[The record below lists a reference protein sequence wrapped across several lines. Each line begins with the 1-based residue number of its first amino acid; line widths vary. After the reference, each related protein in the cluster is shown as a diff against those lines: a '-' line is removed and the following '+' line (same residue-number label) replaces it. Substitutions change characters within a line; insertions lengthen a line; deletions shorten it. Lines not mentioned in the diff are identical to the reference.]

1 MVDLINK
8 GGIEVNGKIMIGK
21 IVDGIFYPEANG
33 KKSRTQLSI
42 KGSDGIYKFIQFG
55 EDISNNKDK
64 FIIFQ
69 NNSSAYNP
77 TFKNIVLNKIDKKFV
92 RKEEELNKF
101 FEQFNFDVNQLDMI
115 LNELNGTLFSD
126 IIEDEFEFILNYI
139 QNIKDEKVKNS
150 VLGFLSDYMDQFK
163 VEKASLKYHHS
174 DNGGLLKHT
183 NEILRLFN
191 ELYKTEDMSIK
202 SLLNGIDLNII
213 IPAIIFHDSGKL
225 ISYNGDSITESNK
238 LLEGH
243 IYQSSN
249 LSYYYMRKNKVDSSF
264 MDKIQHCILSH
275 HGIFYDN
282 FDKTYKKI
290 IKPEL
295 KEAKLMH
302 YLDLISSGL
311 SD

>member
-1 MVDLINK
+1 
-8 GGIEVNGKIMIGK
+8 
-21 IVDGIFYPEANG
+21 
-33 KKSRTQLSI
+33 
-42 KGSDGIYKFIQFG
+42 
-55 EDISNNKDK
+55 
-64 FIIFQ
+64 
-69 NNSSAYNP
+69 
-77 TFKNIVLNKIDKKFV
+77 
-92 RKEEELNKF
+92 
-101 FEQFNFDVNQLDMI
+101 
-115 LNELNGTLFSD
+115 
-126 IIEDEFEFILNYI
+126 
-139 QNIKDEKVKNS
+139 
-150 VLGFLSDYMDQFK
+150 
-163 VEKASLKYHHS
+163 
-174 DNGGLLKHT
+174 
-183 NEILRLFN
+183 
-191 ELYKTEDMSIK
+191 MSIK

-295 KEAKLMH
+295 KEAKLIH